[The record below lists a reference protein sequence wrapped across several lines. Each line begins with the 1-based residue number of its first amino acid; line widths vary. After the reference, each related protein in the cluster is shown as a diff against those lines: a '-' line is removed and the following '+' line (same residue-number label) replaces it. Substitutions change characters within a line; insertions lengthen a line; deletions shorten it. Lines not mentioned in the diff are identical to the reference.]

1 MSVLVRRLGVGDVA
15 LAHATFRL
23 MAEVFEEGTGALS
36 DAWVSRLLQSPAF
49 FALVALEGDA
59 PVGGITA
66 HALPM
71 TREEKTELFIYDLA
85 VRADRQR
92 LGIGRAL
99 VDELRVAGA
108 REGITVSF
116 VPADDEDVHALDF
129 YRALGGD
136 PAPVTIFTFDDA

>member
-108 REGITVSF
+108 REGIT
-116 VPADDEDVHALDF
+116 
-129 YRALGGD
+129 
-136 PAPVTIFTFDDA
+136 